1 MLYDIVTSDND
12 FFRECHGTLW
22 NFLTCLMEWNW
33 LQSIHTL
40 QTTDA
45 TPLVRSAKNDNTWA
59 QTREKI
65 GIIKR
70 S

>member
-40 QTTDA
+40 QTTDDG
-45 TPLVRSAKNDNTWA
+45 RNTVS
-59 QTREKI
+59 TV
-65 GIIKR
+65 G
-70 S
+70 